1 MRDDGTIETEHSLE
15 EPRMKKMG
23 ATGQRRLKC
32 IHQIC
37 ACLWVGG
44 AVSLTLMNFLM
55 IPADGAALYGIH
67 LAMKFIDDFIIIPGA
82 VGLLLSGLVYS
93 VFTNWGWIRHTWIA
107 AKWIINIY
115 GVVFG
120 TFMLGP
126 WVNSL
131 APLAKEMG
139 PAVLSNPVYL
149 NNVLM
154 LRIWGTF
161 QVSTI
166 IFALIISV
174 LKPWKRRTV
183 R

>member
-1 MRDDGTIETEHSLE
+1 
-15 EPRMKKMG
+15 MKKMK
-23 ATGQRRLKC
+23 AAGQRRLKC
-32 IHQIC
+32 IHLIC

-44 AVSLTLMNFLM
+44 AVSLTLMNFFM
-55 IPADGAALYGIH
+55 IPADTAALYGIH
-67 LAMKFIDDFIIIPGA
+67 RSMKFIDDFIIIPGA
-82 VGLLLSGLVYS
+82 MGLLLSGLVYS
-93 VFTNWGWIRHTWIA
+93 LFTNWGWFSHSWIT

-120 TFMLGP
+120 TFWLGP

-131 APLAKEMG
+131 APMVKEQG
-139 PAVLSNPVYL
+139 SAVLNNPVYL
-149 NNVLM
+149 HNVHM

-174 LKPWKRRTV
+174 VKPCKRHRKKIS
-183 R
+183 